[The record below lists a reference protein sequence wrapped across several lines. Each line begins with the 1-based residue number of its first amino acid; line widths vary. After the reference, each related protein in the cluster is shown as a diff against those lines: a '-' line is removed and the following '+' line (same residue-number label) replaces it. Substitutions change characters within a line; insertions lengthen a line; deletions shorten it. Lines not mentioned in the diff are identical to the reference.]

1 MSQDRVNEYLE
12 TIKKVFKLNTLI
24 EQSVNESTTV
34 KYYEQSEYGYRIYH
48 SDEGYIHMAINYDGV
63 FNSDGYYEQA
73 RIVNKQIQE
82 IQALNVLE
90 LGCGKG
96 VNSIF
101 LAGQNPNVNFF
112 GVDLTPLHISYAL
125 KKSQDLKNVRFAIG
139 NFQELNFIED
149 QSFNIIFEV
158 ESICHATN
166 MQMLFNEAYRILKP
180 GGRLIVIDGFRGKN
194 FSQSSSELQTAAV
207 LVEKSMGVAKSFME
221 IDKWLEIAQASN
233 FKVLSVENLSSAV
246 MPTMLRLQS
255 LAQRYFKKTFRAKLL
270 NLFMPPYLMR
280 NSVAGLLM
288 PETIAAQVHGYYLII
303 LER

>member
-1 MSQDRVNEYLE
+1 MSQNQVSDYLE
-12 TIKKVFKLNTLI
+12 TIKKIFKFNILI
-24 EQSVNESTTV
+24 EESVDENTTV

-48 SDEGYIHMAINYDGV
+48 SDQGYIHMAINYDGV

-82 IQALNVLE
+82 IQATNVLE

-101 LAGQNPNVNFF
+101 LAGENPDVNFL
-112 GVDLTPLHISYAL
+112 GIDLTPLHISYAL

-139 NFQELNFIED
+139 NFQALDFIED
-149 QSFNIIFEV
+149 QTFNIIFEV
-158 ESICHATN
+158 ESICHATE
-166 MQMLFNEAYRILKP
+166 MKMLLNEAYRILKP
-180 GGRLIVIDGFRGKN
+180 GGRFIVIDGFREKQ
-194 FSQSSSELQTAAV
+194 FSQHSSELQTAAT
-207 LVEKSMGVAKSFME
+207 LVEKCMGVAKNFME
-221 IDKWLEIAQASN
+221 IDEWLEISQASN
-233 FKVLSVENLSSAV
+233 FKVLRVENLSFAV

-255 LAQRYFKKTFRAKLL
+255 LAQRYFKKTLRAKLL

-288 PETIAAQVHGYYLII
+288 PETIAAKVHGYYLIV
-303 LER
+303 LEK